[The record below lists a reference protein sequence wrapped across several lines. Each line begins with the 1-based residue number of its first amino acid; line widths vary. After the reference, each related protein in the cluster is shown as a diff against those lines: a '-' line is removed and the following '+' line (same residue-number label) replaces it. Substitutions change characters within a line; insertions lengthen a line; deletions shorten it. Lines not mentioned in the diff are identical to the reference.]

1 MEIARRLRTKVK
13 GVLYNDS
20 LVILSQMCQCKV
32 VEIKLCESKWKINS
46 KLHSSRVLSSRLS
59 SERPSDRPAKCE
71 DSRYNSQSKS
81 TTRS

>member
-20 LVILSQMCQCKV
+20 LVILSQMCQCKF

-46 KLHSSRVLSSRLS
+46 KLALES
-59 SERPSDRPAKCE
+59 
-71 DSRYNSQSKS
+71 
-81 TTRS
+81 